1 MFSLLAALL
10 LSPMAGATIAVPSIP
25 EPVAEPVQAAPPTGE
40 ATAPA
45 GTSVAAK
52 AAEEDKMVC
61 ERVKELGSTR
71 LKRVCKT
78 MSQRQ
83 REREAAREAMEAG
96 SRDR

>member
-1 MFSLLAALL
+1 MLCLLALLL
-10 LSPMAGATIAVPSIP
+10 LSPVASATTVVPTVP
-25 EPVAEPVQAAPPTGE
+25 EPVAEPVPAAPPTVT

-45 GTSVAAK
+45 ATPVAAK

-78 MSQRQ
+78 MSQRE
-83 REREAAREAMEAG
+83 REREAARDAS
-96 SRDR
+96 SRRSIER